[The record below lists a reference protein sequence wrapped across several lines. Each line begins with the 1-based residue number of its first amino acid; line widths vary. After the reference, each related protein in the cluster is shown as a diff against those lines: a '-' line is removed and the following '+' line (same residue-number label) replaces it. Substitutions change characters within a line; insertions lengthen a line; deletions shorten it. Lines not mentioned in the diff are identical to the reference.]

1 MSTREISFV
10 GAVKSWNDRLMA
22 RAAKAF
28 RRITVNGAVYLW
40 RLGPAPSCSPRCSDA
55 PLAFAVKP
63 ETAGGGVLRVVMPD
77 VSHPA
82 SHVGGTSLIV
92 RPAMVAA
99 LIQMALSRGWQPAA
113 SGSPF
118 RLSVTSGDLPAEV
131 KTQMIPGDPWLR
143 L

>member
-1 MSTREISFV
+1 
-10 GAVKSWNDRLMA
+10 MA

-28 RRITVNGAVYLW
+28 RRITVDGAVYRW

-63 ETAGGGVLRVVMPD
+63 DAAGGRVLEVVMPD

-82 SHVGGTSLIV
+82 SHVGDSSLIV
-92 RPAMVAA
+92 RPALVAA
-99 LIQMALSRGWQPAA
+99 AIQMALSRGWQSAA
-113 SGSPF
+113 SSGPF
-118 RLSVTSGDLPAEV
+118 LLKVVSGDLPAEV
-131 KTQMIPGDPWLR
+131 KTEMIPGDPWLR